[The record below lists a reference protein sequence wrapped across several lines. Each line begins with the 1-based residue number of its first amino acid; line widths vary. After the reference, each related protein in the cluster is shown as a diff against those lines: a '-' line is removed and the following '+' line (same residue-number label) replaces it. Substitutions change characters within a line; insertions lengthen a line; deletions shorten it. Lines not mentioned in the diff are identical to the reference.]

1 MLHPLVC
8 LQPLFRG
15 CLVVTHVARRCNRDS
30 CHLSNMVHSAEGFC
44 FLFRKSCLRLA
55 FLCRVEG
62 LGFLVLVPF
71 FISLLLV
78 SKEKEKLEPMDREK
92 LKASPWLASAWQ
104 KSMHLETRGEFSSPT
119 AHILALLLN
128 Q

>member
-1 MLHPLVC
+1 MW
-8 LQPLFRG
+8 F
-15 CLVVTHVARRCNRDS
+15 TAD
-30 CHLSNMVHSAEGFC
+30 GFWS
-44 FLFRKSCLRLA
+44 FSKKSCLRLA
-55 FLCRVEG
+55 FLRRVEG
-62 LGFLVLVPF
+62 LGFFVLMAF
-71 FISLLLV
+71 FFSLLLV

-92 LKASPWLASAWQ
+92 LKALPCLASAWQ